1 MAHFESMY
9 QPLYAEILS
18 ILTAAPTPL
27 TTRSI
32 CNRVLGGIGQQG
44 RAGLK
49 ITNIKFIYIRL
60 RQLRKD
66 GKVIVV
72 RRGFWAVKNSKP

>member
-1 MAHFESMY
+1 MY
-9 QPLYAEILS
+9 QPLYNEILT
-18 ILTAAPTPL
+18 ILSAAPTPL

-32 CNRVLGGIGQQG
+32 CNRVLGGVGQQG

-49 ITNIKFIYIRL
+49 ITTIKFMYIRL

-66 GKVIVV
+66 GKVTVV
-72 RRGFWAVKNSKP
+72 KRGFWAVKK

>member
-1 MAHFESMY
+1 MY
-9 QPLYAEILS
+9 HQLYTKILAL
-18 ILTAAPTPL
+18 LTAAPAPL
-27 TTRSI
+27 PTRTI
-32 CNRVLGGIGQQG
+32 CNRVLGGVKQPG

-66 GKVIVV
+66 GKVVAV
-72 RRGFWAVKNSKP
+72 KRGFWVVKN